1 MNNYL
6 LLAFISTALLGVN
19 AILLK
24 AAKGIDPVSLSMV
37 SQATALL
44 LVLAYWLLSGKKT
57 LTLAGAGWGA
67 ASGAVFAGG
76 LLLFVMALRQGK
88 ASIVAPIN
96 ALSAAVAVL
105 LAVLV
110 LGEKLNAVKAA
121 GFMLAIVAAVLLTI

>member
-1 MNNYL
+1 MQDYI
-6 LLAFISTALLGVN
+6 LLAFISTALLGLN

-24 AAKGIDPVSLSMV
+24 AAKGIDPVSLSMI
-37 SQATALL
+37 SQATSLL
-44 LVLAYWLLSGKKT
+44 LVGGYWLLSGKKT

-67 ASGAVFAGG
+67 VSGTCFAGG

-88 ASIVAPIN
+88 ATVVAPIN
-96 ALSAAVAVL
+96 ALSAAVTVF

-121 GFMLAIVAAVLLTI
+121 GFVLAVIAAVLLTI